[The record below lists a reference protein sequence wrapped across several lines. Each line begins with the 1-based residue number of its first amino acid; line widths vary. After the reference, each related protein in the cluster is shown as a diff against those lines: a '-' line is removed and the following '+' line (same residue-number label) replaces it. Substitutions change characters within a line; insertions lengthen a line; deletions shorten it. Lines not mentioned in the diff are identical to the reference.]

1 MTEPFL
7 AAAQKKLL
15 KAQAAREERD
25 AENAAKTGEQAGPTR
40 PGFRARRQPTKRQ
53 ANR

>member
-25 AENAAKTGEQAGPTR
+25 AENAAKGGSQAAAAR
-40 PGFRARRQPTKRQ
+40 PGFRARRQPTKKQ